1 MDCTNE
7 NSPYFDYPNNLLLA
21 IRGNTTLE
29 LPNCINADILAG
41 VQYSL
46 STLSEEEQTILRRR
60 FIALDSRT
68 DIANTFSLTA
78 ERIRQI
84 EHKGICK
91 LREPSRWNYISLG
104 VAGYCKA
111 RATAE
116 YNKGYSKGYADGY
129 RHGKTDG
136 ENNITYSYGPEDL
149 LAQPI
154 QYLNLSTRSQQ
165 CMFSLRCE
173 TVGDVV
179 RLTEEQIMR
188 TRNLGK
194 KSADEIARKLQAVGV
209 VGSAWDQ
216 FLL

>member
-1 MDCTNE
+1 MEMPSKLTSDV
-7 NSPYFDYPNNLLLA
+7 
-21 IRGNTTLE
+21 
-29 LPNCINADILAG
+29 LAG
-41 VQYSL
+41 VQYAL

-60 FIALDSRT
+60 FIAQASRP
-68 DIANTFSLTA
+68 DIASCFALTP

-84 EHKGICK
+84 ERKAIFK
-91 LREPSRWNYISLG
+91 LREPCRWNYISLG

-116 YNKGYSKGYADGY
+116 FNKGYSKGYTDGY
-129 RHGKTDG
+129 RHGKTDA
-136 ENNITYSYGPEDL
+136 ENNVTYSYGPEEL
-149 LAQPI
+149 LAKPI
-154 QYLNLSTRSQQ
+154 QHLNLSTRSQQ
-165 CMFSLRCE
+165 CMFALHCE

-194 KSADEIARKLQAVGV
+194 KSADEIARKLNAAGAK
-209 VGSAWDQ
+209 GSAWDQ

>member
-1 MDCTNE
+1 ME
-7 NSPYFDYPNNLLLA
+7 NTINDILDEYPLNLLLA
-21 IRGNTTLE
+21 VKGDTALE
-29 LPNCINADILAG
+29 MPSKLTSDVLAG
-41 VQYSL
+41 VQYAL

-60 FIALDSRT
+60 FIAQASRP
-68 DIANTFSLTA
+68 DIASCFALTP

-84 EHKGICK
+84 ERKAIFK
-91 LREPSRWNYISLG
+91 LREPCRWNYISLG

-116 YNKGYSKGYADGY
+116 FNKGYSKGYTDGY
-129 RHGKTDG
+129 RHGKTDA
-136 ENNITYSYGPEDL
+136 ENNVTYSYGPEEL
-149 LAQPI
+149 LAKPI
-154 QYLNLSTRSQQ
+154 QHLNLSTRSQQ
-165 CMFSLRCE
+165 CMFALHCE

-194 KSADEIARKLQAVGV
+194 KSADEIARKLNAAGAK
-209 VGSAWDQ
+209 GSAWDQ